1 MQEPH
6 YYDVTVTW
14 QHDRKGIMQSDTLPD
29 TIEVATPPEFTKGMP
44 GIWSP
49 EHLLVAAVNSC
60 LMTTFLAIAE
70 NSKLTFL
77 SFTSKAIGKLEV
89 IDGKYLISEITL
101 FPKIIISEEKDR
113 ERAERILQK
122 SEANCLISNTVKS
135 NIHMET
141 DIEVL
146 TPDAV

>member
-1 MQEPH
+1 
-6 YYDVTVTW
+6 
-14 QHDRKGIMQSDTLPD
+14 
-29 TIEVATPPEFTKGMP
+29 
-44 GIWSP
+44 
-49 EHLLVAAVNSC
+49 
-60 LMTTFLAIAE
+60 MTTFLAIAE

-141 DIEVL
+141 DIQVI